1 MQHVRSPLAN
11 ASIFSMAHQT
21 KQRHGANHVDQT
33 DLPTH
38 MLGLATSHAP
48 LRNWFVFTIL
58 TGAVLALV
66 LFVLGNLIF

>member
-1 MQHVRSPLAN
+1 MLV
-11 ASIFSMAHQT
+11 FFTMAHRT
-21 KQRHGANHVDQT
+21 KQRHGANHVDQS

-38 MLGLATSHAP
+38 MLGLATSRAP

>member
-1 MQHVRSPLAN
+1 MQYVRSPRAN
-11 ASIFSMAHQT
+11 VSIFSMAHRT
-21 KQRHGANHVDQT
+21 KQRHGANHVEQT
-33 DLPTH
+33 DLPMH
-38 MLGLATSHAP
+38 MLGVATSRAP